1 MFSYL
6 NAVVDMHKKQID
18 HMMDIVPESP
28 LKAATVKF
36 NKANFDLA
44 YKTVEVTDGYL
55 DSLKKVFAK

>member
-1 MFSYL
+1 
-6 NAVVDMHKKQID
+6 MHKKQID